1 MRGNYY
7 DLLGVSPT
15 ASAAEIKARY
25 LALMRR
31 NHPDVNS
38 SPMANRRAAELNEAF
53 RCLTDPESR
62 SRHDEFLA
70 RRRAETIS
78 MRSASLSRERRRTA
92 LALRRKR
99 PFYRR
104 YGAQI
109 ALVAL
114 LAGTSAAGWHIER
127 TLQSRNDS
135 ERLVEA
141 DRDDDSET
149 RLAVAAISEA
159 SAREAQAMPVV
170 SQGAVASG
178 VTAFRRVSAGND
190 PGAVRAASLECHD
203 KASLE
208 FASWDTLD
216 FCVAFDRAAF
226 LAYTRNQ
233 SNADNSA
240 YFIDQHDRAA
250 HLYVSR
256 VVSLE
261 AIDRRLA
268 FIRGLVEPKPAKVER
283 TPTQRVLH
291 GIAKRGRNLLE
302 LVFEDDAPSAAPRPA
317 QRGF

>member
-15 ASAAEIKARY
+15 ATTAEIKARY
-25 LALMRR
+25 LAMMRR

-53 RCLTDPESR
+53 RCLTNPDSR
-62 SRHDEFLA
+62 RRHDELLA
-70 RRRAETIS
+70 RRRAEAIS

-92 LALRRKR
+92 LAVRRKR
-99 PFYRR
+99 PFYKR
-104 YGAQI
+104 YAAQI
-109 ALVAL
+109 AAVVL
-114 LAGTSAAGWHIER
+114 LAGTLLAGWQIEK
-127 TLQSRNDS
+127 TLQSQIASD
-135 ERLVEA
+135 RLVEA
-141 DRDDDSET
+141 DRSDDSET

-170 SQGAVASG
+170 SRGAVVSG
-178 VTAFRRVSAGND
+178 VNAFKRISASED
-190 PGAVRAASLECHD
+190 AGAVRAASLECHD
-203 KASLE
+203 EASLE

-226 LAYTRNQ
+226 LAYARNP
-233 SNADNSA
+233 ADAEISS
-240 YFIDQHDRAA
+240 YFTDQHDRAA

-261 AIDRRLA
+261 AIDRRLS
-268 FIRGLVEPKPAKVER
+268 FIRGLVEPKPVRVQR

-291 GIAKRGRNLLE
+291 GIAKRGRNLLD
-302 LVFEDDAPSAAPRPA
+302 LVFEDGAPAAAPRPV